1 MKVMDTGEYQT
12 VTVSWTL
19 IGSTQTYGRSRS
31 LCNKHHVYF
40 MFVQR
45 LFDEEEIKV
54 KPASLYSLFYCLLFY
69 TKLCL
74 KIILLK

>member
-45 LFDEEEIKV
+45 LFDEEEICKSKTCITV
-54 KPASLYSLFYCLLFY
+54 F
-69 TKLCL
+69 
-74 KIILLK
+74 IILLSLVLYQIVS